1 MTPKEKKEAANKVLD
16 DTMTVSQA
24 KQRKLDLRAKDLDI
38 RAGSLKRK
46 QKNDAD
52 AKARRAKASAD
63 KDAKEKESAQDKKN
77 AAGTAGVIARK
88 KRKEASEKKKL
99 EKIRGIADKRKA
111 GVKKSLS
118 RAKEVAAKGK
128 SKVSITKD
136 EGELSAELKVAKSA
150 AKSTVAGAR
159 AGLNLGKAA
168 AKGIGAGIAG
178 AKAKRAQGKEDA
190 KERKIDKRNDKLDKA
205 RDKKVGDRL
214 NRRRMSKLGKLNP
227 FRAKSDGDSKSAS
240 SSSDKAAKPTDSSP
254 KTKSAAKVEKKPEA
268 KKPEVKTPTKKSAAE
283 DPLKKASSAKEPKK
297 PTKSSAAK
305 DPLAKAAGKKPVD
318 QKVEKVKVK
327 VEEPKKISG
336 SKRLAVKRAAGKAKD
351 LAKKAANNPEVRK
364 AAKTV
369 GKAVV
374 RKAVSKLSDKKVQ
387 PARKALPS
395 GQKAL
400 PPAGGVDKPKPQ
412 SSTTGSG
419 NMSDAQR
426 ARKDPK
432 FRRELIAKRSK
443 GMNEEFYQY
452 LLEIEKK
459 SEDKINKVIDVM
471 RGKNTIEI
479 SPSVKEEVTG
489 GILIQ
494 DAEDYTPL
502 EIETVDVIEADPI
515 KEGIGSAITRAGI
528 KVGGKKGGRAVQAG
542 GRAAAKKGKDVV
554 AKSKEGNKKK
564 MVGDG
569 KYEKLGAKV
578 GAGVGGVA
586 GVAIPDGPAM
596 VAGEIAGG
604 IAGSKV
610 GGKIGRQIDKFRA
623 KNAKK
628 KDEVKEEASDAMKD
642 RQLERGGMGARR
654 APKKPISNTP
664 NTFGKKK
671 PSTGGP
677 SAMDVVKAKIRAQ
690 YGDKAIMDTKKTKK
704 EGFSDWRSDLIVEK
718 APVKVPL
725 KDTGNPLQNAWNK
738 FVPPPESSANPNV
751 RSGLR
756 KPGKLEAPLLKK
768 ANATAKSVNKPIKAA
783 GQATK
788 GLRAAGDFIK
798 NNPGKSAL
806 IGAGVV
812 GAGVLAAKALGGGKK
827 KEKNEHY
834 DWRSDMGVVQEGEGE
849 KDACY
854 KKVKASAKVWPSA
867 YASGRLVQCRKKGA
881 ANYGKSKSK

>member
-136 EGELSAELKVAKSA
+136 EGELSAELKVAKAA

-168 AKGIGAGIAG
+168 VKGIGAGIAG

-768 ANATAKSVNKPIKAA
+768 ANATAKAVNKPIKAA

>member
-136 EGELSAELKVAKSA
+136 EGELSAELKVAKAA

-254 KTKSAAKVEKKPEA
+254 KTKSAAKVE

-623 KNAKK
+623 KKAKK
-628 KDEVKEEASDAMKD
+628 KDEVKEEASDTMKD

-768 ANATAKSVNKPIKAA
+768 ANDTAKAVNKPIKAA

>member
-128 SKVSITKD
+128 STPTITKD
-136 EGELSAELKVAKSA
+136 EGELSAELKVAKA
-150 AKSTVAGAR
+150 AVKSTVAGAR

-190 KERKIDKRNDKLDKA
+190 KERKVDKRNDKLDKA

-240 SSSDKAAKPTDSSP
+240 SSSTKAAKPADDST
-254 KTKSAAKVEKKPEA
+254 KTKSAAKVE

-305 DPLAKAAGKKPVD
+305 DPLAKASGKKPVD

-369 GKAVV
+369 GKDVV

-515 KEGIGSAITRAGI
+515 KEGIASTITRAGI

-542 GRAAAKKGKDVV
+542 GRAAAQKGKDVV
-554 AKSKEGNKKK
+554 AKAKEGNKKK

-623 KNAKK
+623 KKAKK
-628 KDEVKEEASDAMKD
+628 KDEVKEEASDTMKD

-654 APKKPISNTP
+654 RPQKPISNTP

-671 PSTGGP
+671 PSTDGP
-677 SAMDVVKAKIRAQ
+677 SAMDIVKAKIRAQ

-704 EGFSDWRSDLIVEK
+704 E
-718 APVKVPL
+718 
-725 KDTGNPLQNAWNK
+725 
-738 FVPPPESSANPNV
+738 
-751 RSGLR
+751 
-756 KPGKLEAPLLKK
+756 
-768 ANATAKSVNKPIKAA
+768 
-783 GQATK
+783 
-788 GLRAAGDFIK
+788 
-798 NNPGKSAL
+798 
-806 IGAGVV
+806 
-812 GAGVLAAKALGGGKK
+812 
-827 KEKNEHY
+827 HY
-834 DWRSDMGVVQEGEGE
+834 DWRSEMGIVEEEGK

-881 ANYGKSKSK
+881 ANYGNSKSK

>member
-168 AKGIGAGIAG
+168 VKGIGAGIAG

-268 KKPEVKTPTKKSAAE
+268 KKPEVKT
-283 DPLKKASSAKEPKK
+283 

-494 DAEDYTPL
+494 DMEDYKPL
-502 EIETVDVIEADPI
+502 EIETVDVIEAEPLDELAGMAA
-515 KEGIGSAITRAGI
+515 KYAAKAAVKLGAKKAAKKKITRAGI
-528 KVGGKKGGRAVQAG
+528 KVAGKKGGRAAQAG
-542 GRAAAKKGKDVV
+542 MKAGSRQAAKAGEIKNDKEKGMGEKIGGV
-554 AKSKEGNKKK
+554 
-564 MVGDG
+564 VGDVAG
-569 KYEKLGAKV
+569 SVAGIPLGGPVGSIAGGLAGEKV
-578 GAGVGGVA
+578 GA
-586 GVAIPDGPAM
+586 
-596 VAGEIAGG
+596 
-604 IAGSKV
+604 
-610 GGKIGRQIDKFRA
+610 KIGKMFDK
-623 KNAKK
+623 KKKIEVKK
-628 KDEVKEEASDAMKD
+628 KDEVKEEASDTMKD

-725 KDTGNPLQNAWNK
+725 KDTGNPVQNAWNK

-768 ANATAKSVNKPIKAA
+768 ANDTAKSVNKPIKAA

-798 NNPGKSAL
+798 NNPGKSAI